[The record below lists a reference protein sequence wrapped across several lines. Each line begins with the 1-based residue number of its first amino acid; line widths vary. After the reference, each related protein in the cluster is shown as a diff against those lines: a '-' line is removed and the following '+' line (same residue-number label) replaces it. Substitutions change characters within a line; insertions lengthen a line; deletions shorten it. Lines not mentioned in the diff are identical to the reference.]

1 MTEKTAEEI
10 AEELMNLGKEPE
22 PIKDDIDF
30 DKIFKGFKDNP
41 QT

>member
-1 MTEKTAEEI
+1 MTEKTEKEI

-22 PIKDDIDF
+22 DEIDF